1 MSLIYNNDG
10 FCSPANTQQM
20 KYKVRLWQ
28 DDTYEVIVSR
38 DNYYF
43 SDGVIHSPVY
53 TSAPEWVQVYKGSLS
68 DCEAYIRL
76 NENGYMY

>member
-1 MSLIYNNDG
+1 
-10 FCSPANTQQM
+10 M

-28 DDTYEVIVSR
+28 DDIYEVITMR
-38 DNYYF
+38 DSYQLNDGIGTTSTYYP
-43 SDGVIHSPVY
+43 SD
-53 TSAPEWVQVYKGSLS
+53 EWIQVYKGSLS